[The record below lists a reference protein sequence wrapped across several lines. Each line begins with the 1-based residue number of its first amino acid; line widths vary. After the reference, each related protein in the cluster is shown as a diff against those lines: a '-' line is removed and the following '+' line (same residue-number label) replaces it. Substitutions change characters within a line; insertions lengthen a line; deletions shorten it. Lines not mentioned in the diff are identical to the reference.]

1 MTMTFADFAIADTL
15 ENAQAKLRE
24 LGPSGFP
31 VAGGTSFQYL
41 SNRPGSVAVDI
52 SRIGL
57 TGITDHDGE
66 FCIGANTTLTDL
78 VRYEADGWILDEIA
92 TRIPTHQIRNI
103 STIAGNIAR
112 LFPWSEIPLGLLV
125 LEATIVVKDDESRD
139 MPASQFFAKRPSKT
153 LRPGELVTEIRIPKV
168 TRPTGFGYRKE
179 NVTNAAFGLMSAAA
193 AVTLDGDTI
202 QQARVAVGSAV
213 PAPMLLPIAQQE
225 LEGQPANESSISDAI
240 GKAVANVRWQ
250 GREGMTSTFGA
261 HLANV
266 IVHDALT
273 QALQRARGED
283 A

>member
-1 MTMTFADFAIADTL
+1 MTMKFADFAIAETL
-15 ENAQAKLRE
+15 DDAQAKLRE

-41 SNRPGSVAVDI
+41 SNRPGAVAVDI

-57 TGITDHDGE
+57 AGITGHENE
-66 FCIGANTTLTDL
+66 FRIGANTTLTDL
-78 VRYEADGWILDEIA
+78 VRYEADGWILHDIA

-125 LEATIVVKDDESRD
+125 LEASIVVKDLESRQV
-139 MPASQFFAKRPSKT
+139 PASQFFATRPSKT

-168 TRPTGFGYRKE
+168 TGSTGFGYKKE

-193 AVTLDGDTI
+193 AITLDGDRI

-213 PAPMLLPIAQQE
+213 PAPTLVPIAEQE
-225 LEGQPANESSISDAI
+225 LAGQPANESSITNAI
-240 GKAVANVRWQ
+240 GKAIANVRWQ
-250 GREGMTSTFGA
+250 GREGMTSAFGA
-261 HLANV
+261 HLAKV
-266 IVHDALT
+266 IIHDALT
-273 QALQRARGED
+273 QALQRAQGEN